1 MRNDDFSEDFQDD
14 LFEVIM
20 KNGSIPTEFN
30 HRLSKE
36 EMISEKL
43 NDLKIATKRASDME
57 LDFLITNLEYLLD
70 TMLQNDSVR
79 RDFEYRKELRK
90 F

>member
-1 MRNDDFSEDFQDD
+1 
-14 LFEVIM
+14 
-20 KNGSIPTEFN
+20 
-30 HRLSKE
+30 
-36 EMISEKL
+36 
-43 NDLKIATKRASDME
+43 ME